1 MTSVGQNTKPKA
13 KWCQPQRSQLN
24 QNHKPET
31 TSKNNFHFV
40 LENAALKYCRKKNK
54 KLKLKLKKKSWTD
67 RWRLQMI
74 GFNFPLRTKC
84 AKGGIEWCDW
94 EDHVRN

>member
-31 TSKNNFHFV
+31 TSKNNNFHFV
-40 LENAALKYCRKKNK
+40 LENAALKYCRKKKKKIEIKIEEK
-54 KLKLKLKKKSWTD
+54 KLD
-67 RWRLQMI
+67 RQMETS
-74 GFNFPLRTKC
+74 N
-84 AKGGIEWCDW
+84 DW
-94 EDHVRN
+94 V

>member
-1 MTSVGQNTKPKA
+1 MKQKNTNGIPISGGQAMTSVGQNTKPRA

-40 LENAALKYCRKKNK
+40 LENAALEYCNKNT
-54 KLKLKLKKKSWTD
+54 KKK
-67 RWRLQMI
+67 I
-74 GFNFPLRTKC
+74 NKNN
-84 AKGGIEWCDW
+84 I
-94 EDHVRN
+94 